1 MLNSACVLAAKD
13 LRIYFRDPAGLAL
26 GFLVPITLV
35 TVFGWLMTYAFGA
48 RGGMPKVAIWVVDQ
62 DKSLVSEQ
70 FIRNL
75 RSSNMLTIL
84 PKLNSPAIDAEQLR
98 TKIADGDANHG
109 IVIPS
114 GFGKSTD
121 TDSLEDLVL
130 LRDPGREMEKNVVQ
144 FGLLQALMPISDGK
158 LWIQSVRRSFEKQGM
173 KEESIALLNDYFS
186 KANNTIR
193 AFVEQENSSS
203 HGGVE
208 DAPETP
214 AEADSDK
221 NPVDAAMIFGNM
233 LPIKTEEIEPPAR
246 PKMVSY
252 QQAQSV
258 SGMSVMM
265 LMFGLTGAG
274 AILLTEKEQGTLRR
288 LVTTPIPKSS
298 ILLGKFFYV
307 YVVGLTQMLVVL
319 TYGEWMFRVGLWRD
333 PVTLFCIVFTWIAV
347 ASGFGIFIASFSKT
361 SKQAESLSTIVT
373 LGMAALGG
381 CWFPVQT
388 LDMPVPLAVL
398 SKSTM
403 TYWAME
409 SFQGML
415 WNNLSW
421 QSGKIA
427 FALLVQWIWC
437 LALAMGS
444 VYFFRKN
451 YFHR

>member
-1 MLNSACVLAAKD
+1 MLNSACILAAKD

-98 TKIADGDANHG
+98 TKIADGDAHHG

-144 FGLLQALMPISDGK
+144 FGLLQALMPISNGK

-173 KEESIALLNDYFS
+173 KEENIALLNDYFS

-193 AFVEQENSSS
+193 AFVEQEDSSIR
-203 HGGVE
+203 GGVE

-221 NPVDAAMIFGNM
+221 NPIDAGMIFGNM

-298 ILLGKFFYV
+298 ILLGKFFLRLCCWSDSDA
-307 YVVGLTQMLVVL
+307 GR
-319 TYGEWMFRVGLWRD
+319 FDLWRMD
-333 PVTLFCIVFTWIAV
+333 VSGWIVARSRNSILYCVNLDCCRERLWNLHSVVFQNEQ
-347 ASGFGIFIASFSKT
+347 ASGKSLHNRYIGHGCTRRLLVSRSNVRHACSFGDVVEIDHDLLGDGI
-361 SKQAESLSTIVT
+361 LSRHVVEQ
-373 LGMAALGG
+373 
-381 CWFPVQT
+381 FK
-388 LDMPVPLAVL
+388 LAI
-398 SKSTM
+398 
-403 TYWAME
+403 
-409 SFQGML
+409 
-415 WNNLSW
+415 
-421 QSGKIA
+421 GKIA